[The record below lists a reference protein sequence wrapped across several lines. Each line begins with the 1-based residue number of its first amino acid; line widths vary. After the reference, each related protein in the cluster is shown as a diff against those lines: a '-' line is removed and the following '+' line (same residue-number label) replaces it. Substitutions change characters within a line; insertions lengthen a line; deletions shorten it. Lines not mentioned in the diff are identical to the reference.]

1 MRARADTRGIG
12 MTSQRARDRLVE
24 RLREMGI
31 GSEAVLEVI
40 RRTPRHLFVDEAL
53 ASRAYENTALPIGHG
68 QTISQPF
75 MVARIAEAALAAAPL
90 GRVLEVG
97 GGCGYQA
104 AVLAGLARRVYTIE
118 RIGMLATRLRERL
131 HRLGIHNVRVRH
143 GDGAGGWPRE
153 APFDAIVVS
162 AAATAVPPMLLEQLS
177 PRGCLVAPVGAR
189 GGQQLVRV
197 RREGAEWVEE
207 RLGAATFVPLRH
219 GMA

>member
-1 MRARADTRGIG
+1 MRARVDTRGIG

-24 RLREMGI
+24 RLRAMGI
-31 GSEAVLEVI
+31 ASDEVLEVI

-68 QTISQPF
+68 QTISQPY
-75 MVARIAEAALAAAPL
+75 MVARIAEAVLAAAPL
-90 GRVLEVG
+90 ERVLEVG

-104 AVLAGLARRVYTIE
+104 AVLAGVARRVYAIE
-118 RIGMLATRLRERL
+118 RIGALATRLRERL
-131 HRLGIHNVRVRH
+131 HRLGVYNVRVRH
-143 GDGAGGWPRE
+143 GDGADGWARE

-162 AAATAVPPMLLEQLS
+162 AASTSVPPALLGQLS
-177 PRGCLVAPVGAR
+177 ARGCLVAPVGVG
-189 GGQQLVRV
+189 GGQQLLRV

-219 GMA
+219 GMG